1 MNGLQVGVDI
11 GGTFTDCVVI
21 TEQGELIAA
30 KSPSTPPTFA
40 NGMLNSMGLVA
51 EQMGLSFGEF
61 CTRIRVLAHGTTVGT
76 NALIQ
81 RRGAKVGLLTTK
93 GHEDIIHIMR
103 GSRGID
109 SRNLNQLVHFPE
121 SRKPVPIVPKRYI
134 RGVSERVD
142 CHGQVVVELNEEEVV
157 RSVEA
162 LLALGVESFAVCLL
176 WSFKHPKHEL
186 RIAEIIRKRAPQAFV
201 SCSVELAPK
210 WGEYER
216 LTAAALNA
224 YIGPVTS
231 NYLKMLD
238 AKLKSAG
245 YLQPLQI
252 TSCGGG
258 SISVE
263 RAIQAPLLTLDSGPV
278 SGVTASQFLGQLID
292 CPNIITTDMGGT
304 SFDVGI
310 VHQGRPAYNFTAN
323 VAQYEY
329 FIPKVDIQ
337 AIGSG
342 GGSLARVDPLTR
354 TLRVGPESAGADPG
368 PACYGKGNATPTVTD
383 ADVVLGYID
392 PDNFLGGRIRLD
404 REKSI
409 EAVDRVA
416 RELGLSLHET
426 AAGIAKIAEFKMAD
440 IIRKTTV
447 EKGFDPRDFTLFAF
461 GGAGPVHAGVFARE
475 LGVQK
480 VLIPLNRIAST
491 WCAFGAAT
499 ADILHV
505 HERVEIQSSPF
516 DLAKVS
522 RQIEQL
528 ARKACD
534 QMEQDGVKPS
544 TVQLKFS
551 IDMRHRGQ
559 INEVE
564 VELPKSVNKRLPRLT
579 PKILSM
585 LDGLFYER
593 YEAIYGK
600 GSSYG
605 GARLEMVTFRV
616 RARSTTQELRLKK
629 ASRRRSALSPA
640 ARNGA
645 RAVYWTDLRR
655 AVKTPIFDGAALV
668 AGNQVDGPAIVE
680 TTDTNIV
687 VHPRQRLSVD
697 SLGNFELHFRN

>member
-1 MNGLQVGVDI
+1 MESFQVGVDI

-21 TEQGELIAA
+21 TEKGDLIAA
-30 KSPSTPPTFA
+30 KSPSTPPHFA
-40 NGMLNSMGLVA
+40 QGMLNSMAAAAERIGLPLD
-51 EQMGLSFGEF
+51 QF
-61 CTRIRVLAHGTTVGT
+61 CARIKVLTHGTTVGT
-76 NALIQ
+76 NTLIQ
-81 RRGAKVGLLTTK
+81 RRGSRVGLITTK

-109 SRNLNQLVHFPE
+109 SRHLNQLVHFPE
-121 SRKPVPIVPKRYI
+121 SQKPIPIVPKRYI

-142 CHGQVVVELNEEEVV
+142 CMGDVIVQLNEKEVERCV
-157 RSVEA
+157 DE
-162 LLALGVESFAVCLL
+162 LLLLGVESFAVCLL
-176 WSFKHPKHEL
+176 WSFKHPEHEL
-186 RIAEIIRKRAPQAFV
+186 RIKEIIRKRAPKIFV

-216 LTAAALNA
+216 LTATALNA

-231 NYLKMLD
+231 NYLRQLVEQ
-238 AKLKSAG
+238 LKKTG
-245 YLQPLQI
+245 YKHPLQI

-258 SISVE
+258 SISVD
-263 RAIQAPLLTLDSGPV
+263 RAIEAPLLTLDSGPV
-278 SGVTASQFLGQLID
+278 SGVTASQYLGQLIGCTD
-292 CPNIITTDMGGT
+292 IITTDMGGT

-310 VHQGRPAYNFTAN
+310 IAGGRPAYNSITN

-342 GGSLARVDPLTR
+342 GGSLARVDAVTH

-368 PACYGKGNATPTVTD
+368 PACYGKGNMSPTVTD

-392 PDNFLGGRIRLD
+392 PNNFLGGRIKLD
-404 REKSI
+404 REKSLQ
-409 EAVDRVA
+409 AVGKVA
-416 RELGLSLHET
+416 VEIGLSLLET

-447 EKGFDPRDFTLFAF
+447 EKGLDPRDFTVFAF

-475 LGVQK
+475 LGVRK

-505 HERVEIQSSPF
+505 HERVEIQSSDF
-516 DLAKVS
+516 DLARVNS
-522 RQIEQL
+522 VL
-528 ARKACD
+528 SDLSTKAMA
-534 QMEQDGVKPS
+534 QMKSDGVKS
-544 TVQLKFS
+544 SSVDLSFS

-564 VELPKSVNKRLPRLT
+564 VELPASFLHRSSRLT
-579 PKILSM
+579 QKSLEQ
-585 LDGLFYER
+585 LTQAFYQR
-593 YEAIYGK
+593 YESIYGK
-600 GSSYG
+600 GSSYSS
-605 GARLEMVTFRV
+605 AKLEMVTFRL
-616 RARSTTQELRLKK
+616 RARSATPALKLLRKTRRK
-629 ASRRRSALSPA
+629 PSASAPARTGFRS
-640 ARNGA
+640 
-645 RAVYWTDLRR
+645 VYWSDLGK
-655 AVKTPIFDGAALV
+655 ATKTPIYDGSLLSF
-668 AGNQVDGPAIVE
+668 GQQVNGPAVVE

-687 VHPRQRLSVD
+687 VQPKQVLHVD
-697 SLGNFELHFRN
+697 ALGNFELHFGS

>member
-1 MNGLQVGVDI
+1 MESFQVGVDI

-21 TEQGELIAA
+21 TDAGELVAA
-30 KSPSTPPTFA
+30 KSPSTPPHFA
-40 NGMLNSMGLVA
+40 QGMLNSMAAVA
-51 EQMGLSFGEF
+51 ERLDLPFAEF
-61 CTRIRVLAHGTTVGT
+61 CSRIRLLTHGTTVGT

-81 RRGAKVGLLTTK
+81 RRGARVGLITTK

-109 SRNLNQLVHFPE
+109 SRHLNQLVHFPE
-121 SRKPVPIVPKRYI
+121 SQKPIPIVPKRYI

-142 CHGQVVVELNEEEVV
+142 CMGDVVVELNEQEVERCV
-157 RSVEA
+157 DE

-176 WSFKHPKHEL
+176 WSFKHPAHEL
-186 RIAEIIRKRAPQAFV
+186 RIKQIIQKRAPQAFI

-231 NYLKMLD
+231 NYLRQLVEQ
-238 AKLKSAG
+238 LKKAG
-245 YLQPLQI
+245 YRHPLQI

-258 SISVE
+258 SISVD
-263 RAIQAPLLTLDSGPV
+263 RAIEAPLLTLDSGPV
-278 SGVTASQFLGQLID
+278 SGVTASQYLGQLIG
-292 CPNIITTDMGGT
+292 CPDIITTDMGGT
-304 SFDVGI
+304 SFDVGVI
-310 VHQGRPAYNFTAN
+310 AGGRPAYNSVAN

-342 GGSLARVDPLTR
+342 GGSLARVDAVTR

-368 PACYGKGNATPTVTD
+368 PACYGKGNTVPTVTD

-392 PDNFLGGRIRLD
+392 PNNFLGGRIKLD
-404 REKSI
+404 REKSLQ
-409 EAVDRVA
+409 AVEKVA
-416 RELGLSLHET
+416 RDIGLSVMET

-447 EKGFDPRDFTLFAF
+447 EKGLDPRDFTVFAF

-505 HERVEIQSSPF
+505 HEQVEIQSSTF
-516 DLAKVS
+516 
-522 RQIEQL
+522 EL
-528 ARKACD
+528 ARVNRVLTGLCKRAMD
-534 QMEQDGVKPS
+534 QMKRDGIKPAA
-544 TVQLKFS
+544 VQLRFS

-559 INEVE
+559 MNEVE
-564 VELPKSVNKRLPRLT
+564 VELPTAVDRSSPRLT
-579 PKILSM
+579 LA
-585 LDGLFYER
+585 LLAQLEQAFYTR
-593 YEAIYGK
+593 YETIYGK

-605 GARLEMVTFRV
+605 DARLEMVTFRV
-616 RARSTTQELRLKK
+616 RARSATQSLKLRRKVK
-629 ASRRRSALSPA
+629 RKPADASA
-640 ARNGA
+640 ARTGH
-645 RAVYWTDLRR
+645 RTVYWSDLGKS
-655 AVKTPIFDGAALV
+655 VKTPIFDGAQISFGQEV
-668 AGNQVDGPAIVE
+668 NGPAVVE

-687 VHPRQRLSVD
+687 VQPQQVLRVD
-697 SLGNFELHFRN
+697 ALGNFELHFGK